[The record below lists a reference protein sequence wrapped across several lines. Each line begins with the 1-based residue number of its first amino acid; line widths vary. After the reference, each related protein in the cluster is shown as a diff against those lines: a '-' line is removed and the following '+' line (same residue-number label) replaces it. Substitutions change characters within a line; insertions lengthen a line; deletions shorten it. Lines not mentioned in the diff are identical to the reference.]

1 MKQNSAKIPW
11 LFYALVVYIVMQ
23 FLWWE
28 VLLARQ
34 SQQLA
39 EEQKKIV
46 ALNISDKNLLEQ
58 NFNLIEK
65 KKNHQLWMHLGEGTV
80 FLIFLSLGVLKI
92 YNTRKKENE
101 LSRLQ
106 NNFLLSVTHELKS
119 PLASVKL
126 QLQTMQKHK
135 LDEATQANLLQK
147 ALSDNERLLRMIDNI
162 LLASRAENENSILNL
177 KKINLSDTINNLVAQ
192 AFNENKNRIKISAAE
207 NSFMEADEQ
216 FISIIFSN
224 LIENAL
230 KYSSADSSVEINI
243 KQENGKTTV
252 LVSDK
257 GAGIPDTE
265 KQKVFDKF
273 YRIGNEETRS
283 AKGTGLG
290 LYIVKNLCALHNIQ
304 ISISDNKPRGTVFT
318 LVFQPRALV

>member
-1 MKQNSAKIPW
+1 MKHNSAKIPW

-34 SQQLA
+34 SKQLA

-46 ALNISDKNLLEQ
+46 ALNISDKVLLEQ

-101 LSRLQ
+101 LARLQ

-162 LLASRAENENSILNL
+162 LLASKTGNENNILNL
-177 KKINLSDTINNLVAQ
+177 KKINLSEAINNLVEH
-192 AFNENKNRIKISAAE
+192 AFYENKSRIKITA
-207 NSFMEADEQ
+207 NNIFVDADEQ

-230 KYSSADSSVEINI
+230 KYSPNDSIVEIAIQQSNHSTI
-243 KQENGKTTV
+243 LTIRDSGY
-252 LVSDK
+252 
-257 GAGIPDTE
+257 GITDDE
-265 KQKVFDKF
+265 KQKVFEKF

-283 AKGTGLG
+283 TKGTGLG

-304 ISISDNKPRGTVFT
+304 ISISDNKPKGTVFT
-318 LVFQPRALV
+318 LVF